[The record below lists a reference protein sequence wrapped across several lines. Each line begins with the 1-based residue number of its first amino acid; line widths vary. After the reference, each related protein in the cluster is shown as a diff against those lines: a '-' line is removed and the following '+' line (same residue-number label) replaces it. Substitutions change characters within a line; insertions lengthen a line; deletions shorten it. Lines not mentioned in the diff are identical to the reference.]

1 FLKLGYILTKTSL
14 KIKLQ
19 AGEKY
24 SKRSLQR
31 IFKQTWLNVGKPKPA
46 SLNGLRNSHSTHL
59 LESGTDLRYIH
70 ELLGHRSSKTTEIY
84 THVTSKTLQQIQL
97 PFDDV

>member
-1 FLKLGYILTKTSL
+1 LRATRLNPCRGPGGKKNGLQTTGSLAAFLKLGYILTKTSL

-31 IFKQTWLNVGKPKPA
+31 VFKQT
-46 SLNGLRNSHSTHL
+46 R
-59 LESGTDLRYIH
+59 
-70 ELLGHRSSKTTEIY
+70 
-84 THVTSKTLQQIQL
+84 
-97 PFDDV
+97 